1 MIYIQLFDPP
11 NCTDVTDYTYMA
23 NFVLDF
29 VLKFSLPSEKYGWLK
44 ALQKTFDKA
53 YITLSQLRG
62 KHKAKIVDK
71 NTSCIHCI

>member
-29 VLKFSLPSEKYGWLK
+29 VLKFSLPSEKYG
-44 ALQKTFDKA
+44 
-53 YITLSQLRG
+53 
-62 KHKAKIVDK
+62 
-71 NTSCIHCI
+71 